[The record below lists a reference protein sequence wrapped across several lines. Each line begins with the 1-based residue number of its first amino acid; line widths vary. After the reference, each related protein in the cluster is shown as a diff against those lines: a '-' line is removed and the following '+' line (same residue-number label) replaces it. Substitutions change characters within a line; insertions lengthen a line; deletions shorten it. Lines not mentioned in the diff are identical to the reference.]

1 MGGTGWNNRPPN
13 SGAPGAIRAP
23 ACCYRNELQINHRTS
38 SGGRLDQ
45 PDPQWVQVGGD
56 KTQGLPVLERCRKEP
71 RVPRVD
77 TRAVGARG
85 ALPSSQPRP
94 TPAGGTHTAPPL
106 LREAELFCRRKTRAP
121 RSTAG

>member
-45 PDPQWVQVGGD
+45 LDPQWVQVGGG
-56 KTQGLPVLERCRKEP
+56 KTQGLPVLERCQKEP
-71 RVPRVD
+71 RVPP
-77 TRAVGARG
+77 GG
-85 ALPSSQPRP
+85 HQSSWSPGSPALLP
-94 TPAGGTHTAPPL
+94 APPHACWWHSHCPTV
-106 LREAELFCRRKTRAP
+106 AE
-121 RSTAG
+121 GG